1 MFSGYFLGYF
11 FRTIKILE
19 KSKDLQIDH
28 QASFLMLLS
37 EIKVEKNFRTI
48 HFYTLNSINSNNS
61 MVNLENLQ
69 KYNRIVFL
77 RSIDSKLVFY
87 F

>member
-37 EIKVEKNFRTI
+37 EIKVEKNCRTI

>member
-37 EIKVEKNFRTI
+37 EIKVEKNCRTI
-48 HFYTLNSINSNNS
+48 HFYTPNSINSNNS

-77 RSIDSKLVFY
+77 RLIDSKLVFY